1 MGRRGGASR
10 DLRGQ
15 GWPMSL
21 GARSEGRVHSS
32 SSGRVRGLRV
42 LAPICWIT
50 GDEGGAGVSLVG
62 AGLRWD

>member
-1 MGRRGGASR
+1 MADVPGGRKWGKGQISGSGGV
-10 DLRGQ
+10 
-15 GWPMSL
+15 
-21 GARSEGRVHSS
+21 RV
-32 SSGRVRGLRV
+32 LRV